1 MAFDLGDVVPLSI
14 TVTNAA
20 GQPEDATAVHL
31 TITLP
36 DGTVDTQGP
45 IASTSGQPGVYD
57 YDYATVQAGRHV
69 ARWVATGT
77 NASAYTDAFDV
88 QPADGGDFISLA
100 DAIEHL
106 KKKGD
111 TPDTEKLRGFVC
123 AACQIITDRMGQVSP
138 VTVTHEVTRCGPTV
152 VLPKRPVIEILAVQT
167 LPGLTTVPQADRAA
181 GIDGWTLDSAEGVV
195 TLTRWYGALRFTYRI
210 GRSPLPPKFRLAGL
224 ELIAH
229 LWRTSQLNGGGGRP
243 PVGVDEV
250 IVPGTTYALPYN
262 VRQLLGLDKRPQDEV
277 LVG

>member
-14 TVTNAA
+14 TVSNAA

-36 DGTVDTQGP
+36 DGTTVAQGP
-45 IASTSGQPGVYD
+45 ISPTSTGVYD
-57 YDYATVQAGRHV
+57 YDYATVQAGRHL
-69 ARWVATGT
+69 ARWVATGS
-77 NASAYTDAFDV
+77 NASAFTDTFDV
-88 QPADGGDFISLA
+88 TPIDGGDFISLA

-106 KKKGD
+106 RKKGD
-111 TPDTEKLRGFVC
+111 TPDAEKLRGFVC

-138 VTVTHEVTRCGPTV
+138 LTVTHEVTRYGRTV

-181 GIDGWTLDSAEGVV
+181 GVDGWILDSAEGVV
-195 TLTRWYGALRFTYRI
+195 TLTRAYGALRFTYRL
-210 GRSPLPPKFRLAGL
+210 GRSPLPPNYRLAGL

-229 LWRTSQLNGGGGRP
+229 LWRTSQMNDGGGRP
-243 PVGVDEV
+243 GIGVDEV
-250 IVPGTTYALPYN
+250 IIPGTTYALPYN

>member
-1 MAFDLGDVVPLSI
+1 MAWDLGDVVPLSV
-14 TVTNAA
+14 TVTNAS

-36 DGTVDTQGP
+36 DGSTVTQGP
-45 IASTSGQPGVYD
+45 IASTSPGVYD
-57 YDYATVQAGRHV
+57 YDYATVQSGRHV
-69 ARWVATGT
+69 VRWVATGA
-77 NASAYTDAFDV
+77 NASAYVDVFDV
-88 QPADGGDFISLA
+88 QPADEPGFVSLA

-111 TPDTEKLRGFVC
+111 TPDAEKLRGFVA
-123 AACQIITDRMGQVSP
+123 AACQMITDRMGQVSP
-138 VTVTHEVTRCGPTV
+138 VTVTHEVTRCGRKV
-152 VLPKRPVIEILAVQT
+152 VLPKRPVIEITSVQT
-167 LPGLTTVPQADRAA
+167 LPGLETVPPADRAS
-181 GIDGWTLDSAEGVV
+181 GVDGWVLDSTEGVV
-195 TLTRWYGALRFTYRI
+195 TLTKPYRGLRVVYRA
-210 GRSPLPPKFRLAGL
+210 GRSPLPSNFRLAGL

-229 LWRTSQLNGGGGRP
+229 LWRTSQLNSGGGRP

-250 IVPGTTYALPYN
+250 IVPGVTYALPYT